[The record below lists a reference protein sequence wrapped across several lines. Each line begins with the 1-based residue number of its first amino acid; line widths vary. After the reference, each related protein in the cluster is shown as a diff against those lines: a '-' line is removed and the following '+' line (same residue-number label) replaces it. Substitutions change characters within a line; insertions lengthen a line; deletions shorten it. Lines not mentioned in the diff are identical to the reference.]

1 MPCRSFLEGRP
12 CRRRNCQYSHEM
24 TSLCH
29 FVFQLRQAR
38 QTISCCVYTITCRE
52 ISEELVAAHR
62 RGVQVRVVTED
73 EKMDDKGSKT
83 MNLRSHGISVRKD
96 GRGLMHHKVR

>member
-1 MPCRSFLEGRP
+1 MARSPILGPSPGRGGGP
-12 CRRRNCQYSHEM
+12 
-24 TSLCH
+24 LA
-29 FVFQLRQAR
+29 LRQAR

-83 MNLRSHGISVRKD
+83 MNLRSQGISVRKD